1 MRHLFT
7 FAVAALSLSGFA
19 AVANAQEAPSRFA
32 VDFSGGYAGFADEAI
47 IGHSAVG
54 AGFGWRVTPR
64 LSVGPEA
71 VFMNGPDGDRD
82 VFLTGKLVF
91 DFMPNDPVSP
101 YVVADGGAMLHADR
115 FVSGSYWSQEG
126 AVSGGGG
133 VRFNVTPRLSIAPEF
148 RVGWETHIG
157 IGAVVTWR
165 P

>member
-1 MRHLFT
+1 VRYPLI
-7 FAVAALSLSGFA
+7 FAAFLSLPGLA
-19 AVANAQEAPSRFA
+19 ASANAQEAPSRFA
-32 VDFSGGYAGFADEAI
+32 IDVSGGYAGFADEAI
-47 IGHSAVG
+47 VGHSAAG
-54 AGFGWRVTPR
+54 AGFLWRLTPR

-91 DFMPNDPVSP
+91 DFMPARPVSP
-101 YVVADGGAMLHADR
+101 YVVADGGAMLHASQFID
-115 FVSGSYWSQEG
+115 GSYWSQEG

-133 VRFNVTPRLSIAPEF
+133 VRFNVTPKLSIAPEF
-148 RVGWETHIG
+148 RVGWEPHLR